1 MKVQNTRMD
10 ILSRKTYSREELIRF
25 VILDNN
31 LVVDTENKLPGR
43 GMYLLKGKG
52 KEAIRKKSFL
62 SFLHRPLNE
71 KEEELLETL

>member
-10 ILSRKTYSREELIRF
+10 ILSRKPYSREELIRF
-25 VILDNN
+25 VVLNNN
-31 LVVDTENKLPGR
+31 LVADTNNNLPGR
-43 GMYLLKGKG
+43 GVYLLKGKG

-71 KEEELLETL
+71 KEEELLKTL